1 MTCNAILY
9 LKIRFFSLPRNRVL
23 SMDSAKEHCFTAD
36 RTLGKLAKWL
46 RILGFDT
53 FYAPDAAEKQLVNA
67 DNRRI
72 LLTRT
77 QRIRDM
83 NLSKKYIFIASN
95 DPFKQLREVIQALG
109 ITQKD
114 IRPFSRCIRCNALI
128 RRIQKDEV
136 RKLVPD
142 YVWETHDSFRICS
155 LCQRIY
161 WPGTHTRHSL
171 DIVESLFK

>member
-1 MTCNAILY
+1 MD
-9 LKIRFFSLPRNRVL
+9 RVQ
-23 SMDSAKEHCFTAD
+23 KHCFAAEK
-36 RTLGKLAKWL
+36 TLGKLAKWL

-53 FYAPDAAEKQLVNA
+53 LYSPDLSGDQLINA
-67 DNRRI
+67 DGKRA

-83 NLSKKYIFIASN
+83 NLSRKCIFIASN
-95 DPFKQLREVIQALG
+95 DPSEQLRAVIKGTG

-128 RRIQKDEV
+128 RRVQKDSV
-136 RKLVPD
+136 KKMVPD
-142 YVWETHDSFRICS
+142 YVWESHDTFRICA

-161 WPGTHTRHSL
+161 WPGSHTRHSL
-171 DIVESLFK
+171 NIIESLFI